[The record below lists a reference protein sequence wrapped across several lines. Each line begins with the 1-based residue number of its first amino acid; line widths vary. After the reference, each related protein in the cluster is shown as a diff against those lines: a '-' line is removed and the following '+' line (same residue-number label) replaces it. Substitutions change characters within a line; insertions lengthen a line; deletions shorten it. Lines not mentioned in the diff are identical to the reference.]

1 MNKLQ
6 LTQLIYSL
14 QSAILSVL
22 NTINIA
28 DIQITSA
35 VSSVLKIFNNTD
47 KIIIESKNTVNLFAS
62 VVINFNNLMLSVY
75 E

>member
-47 KIIIESKNTVNLFAS
+47 KIIIERKK
-62 VVINFNNLMLSVY
+62 ILSIFLHQWS
-75 E
+75 